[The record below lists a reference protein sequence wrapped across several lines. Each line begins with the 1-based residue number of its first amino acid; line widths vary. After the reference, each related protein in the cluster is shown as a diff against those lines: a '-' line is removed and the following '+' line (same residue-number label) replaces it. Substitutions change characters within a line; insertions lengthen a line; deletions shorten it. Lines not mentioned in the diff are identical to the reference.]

1 MKTDPAASSSLRAE
15 WEGHGAVML
24 AWPHEATDWA
34 YMLNDVCRCYRD
46 IVDALLRAGE
56 RVVVLAPEG
65 TPMPVFANP
74 AVKVIHVPTND
85 TWIRDYG
92 PLTLSDG
99 TMLDF
104 RFNAWG
110 QKFASNFDNQTTR
123 ALVAAGVIETPVE
136 CHKDFVLEG
145 GSVETDGRGTLL
157 TTACCLLA
165 PNRNEPMGRAEVEA
179 ELKRR
184 LGVRKVLWL
193 DAEPLAGDDTDGHI
207 DTIARMA
214 PDNTIVYTPLPG
226 LKEQLLAFTNAD
238 GEPFNLVELP
248 MPEPIADP
256 DDASPLPATYA
267 NYLITDR
274 AVLMP
279 TYGQPLNDELAA
291 GILRCVFPGREV
303 IAVDCR
309 ALIRQHGSLHCA
321 TMQVSRNA
329 FASLFEK

>member
-1 MKTDPAASSSLRAE
+1 MKTDPAGVSPFRAE
-15 WEGHGAVML
+15 WEGHGVVML
-24 AWPHEATDWA
+24 AWPHEETDWA
-34 YMLNDVCRCYRD
+34 YMLDDVCRCYRD

-56 RVVVLAPEG
+56 RVVILAPEEADL
-65 TPMPVFANP
+65 PVFSNP
-74 AVKVIHVPTND
+74 AVKVVRVATND

-92 PLTLSDG
+92 PLTLADG
-99 TMLDF
+99 TLLDF

-165 PNRNEPMGRAEVEA
+165 PNRNEPMERDAVEA

-193 DAEPLAGDDTDGHI
+193 EAEPLPGDDTDGHI
-207 DTIARMA
+207 DTIARLA
-214 PDNTIVYTPLPG
+214 PENTIVYTPLPG
-226 LKEQLLAFTNAD
+226 LKEQLRGFTTAD
-238 GEPFNLVELP
+238 GNPFNLVELP
-248 MPEPIADP
+248 VPEPVADP
-256 DDASPLPATYA
+256 DDGTLLPATYA
-267 NYLITDR
+267 NYLVTDR

-291 GILRCVFPGREV
+291 GILRCVFGREV